1 MNAPGDTRGLDE
13 FWTGRSPLEQITV
26 AAKLLVVQ
34 PDWVL
39 ARDRGVDDAAIWR
52 KHKEELIRYATVLVG
67 VDHAEDVLST
77 VVERILRRGSLSDL
91 DDARSYLFRAV
102 LNESRGRIRRRRII
116 PWERDFVVDHIGFR
130 PDVAAAVGA
139 LPERQRAAV
148 YLTYWRDLPISE
160 VAELMGCRPGTVKRY
175 LHISRNRLKEVL
187 EP

>member
-1 MNAPGDTRGLDE
+1 MLGAELPVCFRSAAGLVPFRE
-13 FWTGRSPLEQITV
+13 TSC
-26 AAKLLVVQ
+26 VVQ
-34 PDWVL
+34 PKRVL

-67 VDHAEDVLST
+67 VGHAEDVLST

-102 LNESRGRIRRRRII
+102 LNESRGRIRRKRIT
-116 PWERDFVVDHIGFR
+116 PWERDFVEDHIGFR
-130 PDVAAAVGA
+130 PDVAAAVGS

-148 YLTYWRDLPISE
+148 YLTYWRDLPVSE
-160 VAELMGCRPGTVKRY
+160 VADLMGCRPGTVKRY